1 MNGERATLFVT
12 AKLHLGSV
20 VAGFT
25 INEIA
30 DFSVFYDHFGPERI
44 ARKTEKIR
52 TFVGSN
58 LDDDVSPTSEDVFG
72 IGDVIV
78 WEGLSN
84 DSIEGVFSS
93 KIITHISIITWKCF
107 AKAYGPQKD
116 VSVL

>member
-1 MNGERATLFVT
+1 MNGEGATLFVT
-12 AKLHLGSV
+12 AKLHLRSV

-25 INEIA
+25 INEVA
-30 DFSVFYDHFGPERI
+30 DSSVFYNHFGPERI

-58 LDDDVSPTSEDVFG
+58 LDDDVSPAGEDVFG

-84 DSIEGVFSS
+84 DSVEGIFSS
-93 KIITHISIITWKCF
+93 KKITHIYIITWKRST
-107 AKAYGPQKD
+107 KAYGPQKD
-116 VSVL
+116 FSVL